1 MAERPPLWHVTWQN
15 NHTTTKRGHWY
26 SLSINKH
33 NADVYWL
40 EILRSSSS
48 LRRSTG
54 KTYLIYVSIRVSSD
68 NCFASQS
75 RCYNMGGKT
84 NSMCFNESLELSLS
98 LREVTVINSNKPILN
113 KIYGIKTPKLDVF
126 TLPFDSRSHHSL
138 RFFPEPSPY
147 KVHSDGPGSGD
158 GSILPYVSF
167 ANRGSL
173 SSWFWI
179 ITSLSTL
186 LRPLPD
192 RKVHQLQLIALI
204 SRT

>member
-1 MAERPPLWHVTWQN
+1 MYQLESRRTTVSRVKAAVIIWEVRQIQCVST
-15 NHTTTKRGHWY
+15 NHSNSVCHWE
-26 SLSINKH
+26 NKT
-33 NADVYWL
+33 
-40 EILRSSSS
+40 I
-48 LRRSTG
+48 
-54 KTYLIYVSIRVSSD
+54 
-68 NCFASQS
+68 
-75 RCYNMGGKT
+75 
-84 NSMCFNESLELSLS
+84 
-98 LREVTVINSNKPILN
+98 TVINSNIPILN

-158 GSILPYVSF
+158 GSILPYVPF